1 MNALG
6 ELVEL
11 RAMRP
16 GDADALW
23 RWNHD
28 PDVMRFMTE
37 GYPQSPETVAKS
49 LGERPRNAYDNTLFG
64 VESRKDG
71 KLIGLIALHGAEP
84 ETGIAELDIYLGEK
98 DYWGQGY
105 ATDAMRTAC
114 RYGFDRMRLHRIW
127 LTVLDGNDA
136 AHHVYRKIG
145 FVDEGR
151 LRQVNRRDGQWRDAH
166 LMGLL
171 AGELR

>member
-28 PDVMRFMTE
+28 PEVMRFMTE
-37 GYPQSPETVAKS
+37 GYPQTPEAVAKS
-49 LGERPRNAYDNTLFG
+49 LSERPRNAYDNTLFG

-98 DYWGQGY
+98 EYWGQGY
-105 ATDAMRTAC
+105 
-114 RYGFDRMRLHRIW
+114 G
-127 LTVLDGNDA
+127 
-136 AHHVYRKIG
+136 
-145 FVDEGR
+145 
-151 LRQVNRRDGQWRDAH
+151 
-166 LMGLL
+166 
-171 AGELR
+171 